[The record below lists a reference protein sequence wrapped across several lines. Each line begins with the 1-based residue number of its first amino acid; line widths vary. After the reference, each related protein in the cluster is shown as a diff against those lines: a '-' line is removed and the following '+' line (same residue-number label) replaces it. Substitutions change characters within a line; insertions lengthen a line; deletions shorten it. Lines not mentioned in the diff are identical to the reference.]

1 MKLCRDKEVIIKNT
15 SFILKAFSRI
25 RLWIRSLSKYEFV
38 QSQGLVLYRYRNQ
51 YKNYECRDRSHTMQC
66 FLMPDPFVVEIIVP
80 ADVTITCTFIHR
92 RCFTKGYQALQ
103 LKNVHVRRSDQLFK
117 ATLERGRGNINF
129 RSHNCQSGRFYTLLK
144 PYSRNTA
151 KDHAN
156 AMAVPTKTIP
166 ITGAITRTLTLKV
179 VAL

>member
-1 MKLCRDKEVIIKNT
+1 
-15 SFILKAFSRI
+15 
-25 RLWIRSLSKYEFV
+25 
-38 QSQGLVLYRYRNQ
+38 
-51 YKNYECRDRSHTMQC
+51 MQC
-66 FLMPDPFVVEIIVP
+66 FLMPDPFVVEIIVL
-80 ADVTITCTFIHR
+80 ADVTITCSFILR

-144 PYSRNTA
+144 SYSRNTA

-156 AMAVPTKTIP
+156 TMAVPSKTIP